1 MPRLH
6 PADRRAVAAA
16 TLAAGLLIAQ
26 QVAAR
31 AVRDALFLSA
41 FQVKSLPLVMGAAAV
56 AALAG
61 AEAPLG
67 RPRAPLALPRRPGG
81 GRPLRRRSF
90 AGWWAV
96 GLVFPRAAA
105 VGLYLHV
112 AAFGGA
118 LVSGFW
124 SLVNE
129 RFDPYTARRVVG
141 RIGTGAT
148 AGGVAGGVL
157 AWLASR
163 ALPLPATVLGLVALS
178 ALGAVV
184 LARARSRGGPGH
196 VAARRPRRPAGRRC
210 RPPPQPLPPQH
221 RARRPPRAPS
231 SRPSSTSC
239 SRPRP
244 PAASSPGAP
253 SSAPSPPSTPG

>member
-1 MPRLH
+1 M
-6 PADRRAVAAA
+6 
-16 TLAAGLLIAQ
+16 
-26 QVAAR
+26 
-31 AVRDALFLSA
+31 RDALFLSA

-56 AALAG
+56 VALAG
-61 AEAPLG
+61 AEALS
-67 RPRAPLALPRRPGG
+67 LALA
-81 GRPLRRRSF
+81 RRSPSRVVP
-90 AGWWAV
+90 AAAASRPASSPSGGPSAS
-96 GLVFPRAAA
+96 LSPRAAA

-163 ALPLPATVLGLVALS
+163 ALPLPATVLGLVALN
-178 ALGAVV
+178 ALAAAF
-184 LARARSRGGPGH
+184 LARARGTDEATSR
-196 VAARRPRRPAGRRC
+196 RAGRGARHGRC
-210 RPPPQPLPPQH
+210 RPPPQPLPPDI
-221 RARRPPRAPS
+221 ALVVGLGAVVEALVDFLFKAE
-231 SRPSSTSC
+231 
-239 SRPRP
+239 
-244 PAASSPGAP
+244 AAGRFVAGAP
-253 SSAPSPPSTPG
+253 SSAPSPSSTGG